1 MSVEDSEKD
10 SGTVISEHRCLPKLN
25 LSRMD
30 IDAES
35 RIGLRFVG
43 EAGFEESEDIV
54 ELFSQ
59 PSSIIVPPSPNTAR
73 LAH

>member
-1 MSVEDSEKD
+1 MDGGMNLRD
-10 SGTVISEHRCLPKLN
+10 SGTVISERRCLPKLN
-25 LSRMD
+25 LSRID

-54 ELFSQ
+54 ELFS
-59 PSSIIVPPSPNTAR
+59 
-73 LAH
+73 

>member
-54 ELFSQ
+54 ELFS
-59 PSSIIVPPSPNTAR
+59 
-73 LAH
+73 